1 MSKTTPF
8 WFFFFLVI
16 KRNWKNCYLK
26 KKKKSWRKGN
36 SVCLGRTEQRE
47 HEERKRTHVLDRFL
61 DARDCEGVNNVR
73 VLHLRYLVTDYQ
85 RIGLRQPYRLN
96 FFTHFCQNLRMQVE
110 ESHDLEERWSGSI
123 LSSEK
128 KVEEVASKM
137 ASFCSFN
144 EDT

>member
-1 MSKTTPF
+1 M
-8 WFFFFLVI
+8 
-16 KRNWKNCYLK
+16 
-26 KKKKSWRKGN
+26 
-36 SVCLGRTEQRE
+36 
-47 HEERKRTHVLDRFL
+47 LDRFL
-61 DARDCEGVNNVR
+61 EARDCEGVNNVR

-96 FFTHFCQNLRMQVE
+96 FFMHFCQNLRMQVE
-110 ESHDLEERWSGSI
+110 ESHDLEEWWSGSI